1 MEITECIVPDIDDL
15 EVLDDELRHYGTLME
30 SGRFPWGSG
39 EHPYQRLK
47 DFHSA
52 YMRMKSDG
60 LKPDEISATF
70 GISTNVLK
78 ARIALYT
85 DLTQRQY
92 IAKCCEL
99 SEQGLSNVKI
109 AKQLGISEGAVRNY
123 LKKTDEARAS
133 SVVNVMD
140 AIRKEIG
147 EGGVVQVGKGT
158 EARMNI
164 NKTKLDAAVI
174 NLQDEGYVLYSDIRA
189 KMGGSGD
196 YTTLKVLAAPGVTK
210 RDIYENPDAI
220 KIMNYRSEEG
230 NGSDE
235 LRKIEPPT
243 NISSDRIIIRYADDD
258 KNGLGDGQSGA
269 DRDGLIELRRGVED
283 LNLGNAHYAQVR
295 IAIDGQG
302 YAKGMAVYAD
312 DLPDGV
318 DIRINSNRKRG
329 TPLYSD
335 DPDAKTVL
343 KPQNRTKE
351 GEIDEENP
359 FSASIKDDKMLRM
372 VQSHYIGADGKEHLS
387 ALNIVNEEGDWERWS
402 RNLPSQFLSKQK
414 PELAKKQ
421 LDLDT
426 VFRKSDYDEICQ
438 ITNPELKKQM
448 LLDFAEKCDS
458 AAVTLKAASLPRQQQ
473 HVIIPLPE
481 LRPDEIYAPNYRDG
495 EQVALVRYPHGG
507 TFEIPVLTVNNR
519 NRKGKK
525 IIGTDARDAVGI
537 HPDAASQLS
546 GADFDGD
553 SVAVIPLASADIKT
567 RSPLPGLKNFDT
579 KAAYSTT
586 EEDRKS
592 GAVKII
598 RTQQQSDTEMGKI
611 TNLITDMSLTG
622 IATEDELERA
632 VRHSMVIIDAKKH
645 KLDYTRS
652 FEDNQIAELKKKYQ
666 ARIDPETGK
675 VTTGAGT
682 IVSRASSTTKV
693 PKRRSYMK
701 DIDPETG
708 KPIYEETGELE
719 RDWKKHVDKETGEIT
734 WEDRGLKTKM
744 QNSTKMRETDDAYTL
759 TSGGSKKNP
768 GTQME
773 ALYAEYANQM
783 KAMANRARKEY
794 LATESIPVSPTAK
807 ETFAAEVAHL
817 KAEVN
822 NAKKNSPV
830 EKKAQMLA
838 QRYVSTIKADEN
850 LTKEEEK
857 KQLDKALKRA
867 RKELGAERYEIHLTD
882 REWEAIQS
890 GAVPKTTQKEIFRF
904 ANNDELMKR
913 ALPKER
919 KKPSASVIAA
929 MKSMLAR
936 GYTSEEVANRFDIS
950 TTTLHNYIDEQK
962 GE

>member
-15 EVLDDELRHYGTLME
+15 EALDDELIHYGTLME

-52 YMRMKSDG
+52 YMRMKQVDG
-60 LKPDEISATF
+60 LSPNEIASQF

-78 ARIALYT
+78 ARVALYT

-92 IAKCCEL
+92 ISKCCEL
-99 SEQGLSNVKI
+99 AEQGMSNVKI

-123 LKKTDEARAS
+123 LKKTDEARQAS
-133 SVVNVMD
+133 VIHVMD
-140 AIRKEIG
+140 AIRDQIG
-147 EGGVVQVGKGT
+147 ENGVVQVGKGT

-174 NLQDEGYVLYSDIRA
+174 NLQDEGYTLYSDIRA
-189 KMGGSGD
+189 KMGGSGS

-210 RDIYENPDAI
+210 RDIYENPDMI

-230 NGSDE
+230 NASDP

-243 NISSDRIIIRYADDD
+243 NISSKRIIVRYADDD
-258 KNGLGDGQSGA
+258 TNGLGDGQSGT

-295 IAIDGQG
+295 IAVDGKG

-312 DLPDGV
+312 DLPEGV

-343 KPQNRTKE
+343 KPQNRTKD

-372 VQSHYIGADGKEHLS
+372 VQSHYIGSDGKEHLS

-421 LDLDT
+421 LDLDA
-426 VFRKSDYDEICQ
+426 VFRKNDYDEIKQ

-448 LLDFAEKCDS
+448 LLDFADTCDA

-481 LRPDEIYAPNYRDG
+481 LKPDEIYAPNYRDG

-519 NRKGKK
+519 NRTGKK
-525 IIGTDARDAVGI
+525 LIGSDARDAVGI

-553 SVAVIPLASADIKT
+553 SVAVIPLSSADIKY
-567 RSPLPGLKNFDT
+567 RDPLPGLKNFDT

-586 EEDRKS
+586 EADRKS

-598 RTQQQSDTEMGKI
+598 HSPQQSDTEMGKI

-622 IATEDELERA
+622 QATPDELERA

-652 FEDNQIAELKKKYQ
+652 FEDNGIAELKKKYQ
-666 ARIDPETGK
+666 ARINPETGK

-682 IVSRASSTTKV
+682 IVSRASSRVDV
-693 PKRRSYMK
+693 PKRRSYYK
-701 DIDPETG
+701 IDPETG
-708 KPIYEETGELE
+708 AAIYEETGEAE
-719 RDWKKHVDKETGEIT
+719 RSWKSHTDKETGEIT
-734 WEDRGLKTKM
+734 WEDKGFKPVTQKAARMSL
-744 QNSTKMRETDDAYTL
+744 TDDAYTL
-759 TSGGSKKNP
+759 TSGGSKANP

-773 ALYAEYANQM
+773 ALYANYANQM
-783 KAMANRARKEY
+783 KALANRARKEY
-794 LATESIPVSPTAK
+794 LSTESIEVSPTAK
-807 ETFAAEVAHL
+807 ETFAPEVAHL

-822 NAKKNSPV
+822 NAKKNAPV

-838 QRYVSTIKADEN
+838 QRYVSTIKADET

-867 RKELGAERYEIHLTD
+867 RKLLGAERYEIHLTD

-904 ANNDELMKR
+904 VDNEELMRR

-919 KKPSASVIAA
+919 KKPSASIVAA

-936 GYTSEEVANRFDIS
+936 GYTNEEVADRFGIS
-950 TTTLHNYIDEQK
+950 TTTLHNYIDEQ
-962 GE
+962 

>member
-1 MEITECIVPDIDDL
+1 MDFTDCIVPDIDDL
-15 EVLDDELRHYGTLME
+15 GILDDELKHYGTLME

-52 YMRMKSDG
+52 YMRMKQDG
-60 LKPDEISATF
+60 LKPDKISAQF

-78 ARIALYT
+78 ARVALYT
-85 DLTQRQY
+85 DLTKTQHIAECSRLAEQGMSNVA
-92 IAKCCEL
+92 IAK
-99 SEQGLSNVKI
+99 K
-109 AKQLGISEGAVRNY
+109 LGISEGAVRNY
-123 LKKTDEARAS
+123 LKKTEEARTA
-133 SVVNVMD
+133 SVVHVMD
-140 AIRKEIG
+140 AIRDQIG
-147 EGGVVQVGKGT
+147 DGGFVQVGAGT

-189 KMGGSGD
+189 KMGGSGN

-210 RDIYENPDAI
+210 RDIYDNPEAI
-220 KIMNYRSEEG
+220 KIMNCRSEEG
-230 NGSDE
+230 NASDP
-235 LRKIEPPT
+235 LKKIEPPT
-243 NISSDRIIIRYADDD
+243 NISSSRITVRYADDD
-258 KNGLGDGQSGA
+258 VTGMGDGQSGA
-269 DRDGLIELRRGVED
+269 ARDGLIELRRGVED

-295 IAIDGQG
+295 IAVDGKA
-302 YAKGMAVYAD
+302 YAKGMAVYSD

-343 KPQNRTKE
+343 KPQNRTKD

-359 FSASIKDDKMLRM
+359 FSAAIKDEQVLRM
-372 VQSHYIGADGKEHLS
+372 VQAHYIGADGKEHLS

-426 VFRKSDYDEICQ
+426 ATRRSQYEELMQ
-438 ITNPELKKQM
+438 ITNPVLKEQM
-448 LLDFAEKCDS
+448 LIDFAQKCDS
-458 AAVTLKAASLPRQQQ
+458 AAEVLKAASLPRQQQ
-473 HVIIPLPE
+473 HVILPLPE
-481 LRPDEIYAPNYRDG
+481 LKPNEIYAPNYRDG

-519 NRKGKK
+519 NRTGKK
-525 IIGTDARDAVGI
+525 LIGTDARDAVGI
-537 HPDAASQLS
+537 HPEAAQQLS

-553 SVAVIPLASADIKT
+553 SVAVIPLSSADLKT
-567 RSPLPGLKNFDT
+567 KKPLPGLRDFDT
-579 KAAYSTT
+579 KAEYSTT
-586 EEDRKS
+586 EADRQS

-598 RTQQQSDTEMGKI
+598 KTQQQSDTEMGKI

-622 IATEDELERA
+622 TATDEELERA

-652 FEDNQIAELKKKYQ
+652 AQDNGIAELKKKYQ

-682 IVSRASSTTKV
+682 IVSRASSQYDV

-701 DIDPETG
+701 SIDPETG
-708 KPIYEETGELE
+708 AAIYEETGETK
-719 RDWKKHVDKETGEIT
+719 WKKHTDKKTGEIT
-734 WEDRGLKTKM
+734 WENAGLKTMK
-744 QNSTKMRETDDAYTL
+744 STKMRETDDAYTL
-759 TSGGSKKNP
+759 TSGGSKANP

-773 ALYAEYANQM
+773 ALYAEYANAM
-783 KAMANRARKEY
+783 KAMANRARKET
-794 LATESIPVSPTAK
+794 LSIAPIQVSPTAK
-807 ETFAAEVAHL
+807 QTFAPEIAHL

-822 NAKKNSPV
+822 NAKKNAPL

-838 QRYVSTIKADEN
+838 QRYVSLIKADEP
-850 LTKEEEK
+850 LSKEEES

-867 RKELGAERYEIHLTD
+867 RKSIGAERYEIKLTD

-904 ANNDELMKR
+904 VDDKELMRR
-913 ALPKER
+913 ALPRDR
-919 KKPSASVIAA
+919 KKPDASVIAA

-936 GYTSEEVANRFDIS
+936 GYTSEEVADRFAIS
-950 TTTLHNYIDEQK
+950 TTTLHNYIDEQ
-962 GE
+962 

>member
-1 MEITECIVPDIDDL
+1 MDFTDCLVPDIDDIGI
-15 EVLDDELRHYGTLME
+15 LDDELKHYGTLME
-30 SGRFPWGSG
+30 SGRYPWGSG

-52 YMRMKSDG
+52 YMRMKQDG
-60 LKPDEISATF
+60 LKTDEISAQF
-70 GISTNVLK
+70 GISSNVLK

-85 DLTQRQY
+85 DLTKTKHIADCCAMAEQGMSNVA
-92 IAKCCEL
+92 IAK
-99 SEQGLSNVKI
+99 K
-109 AKQLGISEGAVRNY
+109 LGISEGAVRNY
-123 LKKTDEARAS
+123 LKKTEAARQT
-133 SVVNVMD
+133 SVMHVME
-140 AIRKEIG
+140 AIRSELAS
-147 EGGVVQVGKGT
+147 GGAVQVGAGT

-174 NLQDEGYVLYSDIRA
+174 NLVDEGGYTLYSDIRA
-189 KMGGSGD
+189 KMGGSGS

-210 RDIYENPDAI
+210 RDIYDNPDMI

-235 LRKIEPPT
+235 LRKIEPPA
-243 NISSDRIIIRYADDD
+243 NISSDRIYVRYADDD
-258 KNGLGDGQSGA
+258 TNGLGDGKSGA
-269 DRDGLIELRRGVED
+269 DRDGLIEIRPGVED
-283 LNLGNAHYAQVR
+283 LSLGKAHYAQVR
-295 IAIDGQG
+295 IAIDGKG
-302 YAKGMAVYAD
+302 YAKGMAVYSD
-312 DLPDGV
+312 DLPEGV

-343 KPQNRTKE
+343 KPQNRTKD
-351 GEIDEENP
+351 GEIDVENP
-359 FSASIKDDKMLRM
+359 FSAAIKDERMLRM
-372 VQSHYIGADGKEHLS
+372 VQAHYIGADGKEHLS

-421 LDLDT
+421 LDLDGAT
-426 VFRKSDYDEICQ
+426 RKSEYEELLQ
-438 ITNPELKKQM
+438 ITNPVLKEQM
-448 LLDFAEKCDS
+448 LLDFAKKCDS
-458 AAVTLKAASLPRQQQ
+458 AAEVLKAASLPRQQQ
-473 HVIIPLPE
+473 HVILPVPE
-481 LRPDEIYAPNYRDG
+481 LKPGEIYAPNYRDG

-519 NRKGKK
+519 NRTAKK
-525 IIGTDARDAVGI
+525 MIGTDARDAVCI
-537 HPDAASQLS
+537 HPEAAQQLS

-553 SVAVIPLASADIKT
+553 SVAVIPLSSADIKT
-567 RSPLPGLKNFDT
+567 KKPLPGLRNFDT

-586 EEDRKS
+586 EADRQS

-622 IATEDELERA
+622 IATDDELERA

-652 FEDNQIAELKKKYQ
+652 AKDNDIAELKKKYQ

-682 IVSRASSTTKV
+682 IVSRASSQQEV

-701 DIDPETG
+701 SIDPETG
-708 KPIYEETGELE
+708 AAIYEETGEMKRKVE
-719 RDWKKHVDKETGEIT
+719 KRTDKNTGEVTWVDK
-734 WEDRGLKTKM
+734 GLQPVTMK
-744 QNSTKMRETDDAYTL
+744 STRMRETDDPYTL
-759 TSGGSKKNP
+759 TSGGSRENP

-773 ALYAEYANQM
+773 AIYAEYASSM
-783 KAMANRARKEY
+783 KAMANKARKET
-794 LATESIPVSPTAK
+794 LSIEYTPISPTAK
-807 ETFAAEVAHL
+807 ETFAPEIAHL

-822 NAKKNSPV
+822 NAKKNAPL

-838 QRYVSTIKADEN
+838 QRYVATIKADEN
-850 LTKEEEK
+850 LTREEES
-857 KQLDKALKRA
+857 KQLDKALRRA
-867 RKELGAERYEIHLTD
+867 RKALGAERYVIELTD

-890 GAVPKTTQKEIFRF
+890 GAVPKTTQKEVFRF
-904 ANNDELMKR
+904 VDDKELMRR
-913 ALPKER
+913 ATPRE
-919 KKPSASVIAA
+919 KKTPDASVIAA

-950 TTTLHNYIDEQK
+950 TTTLHNYVDEQ
-962 GE
+962 